1 MTKRAILFG
10 ISCTSKGDT
19 MTKREQLYYLLEAFK
34 RGEYDIPTFCEAY
47 EDVFYPDIP
56 YDELTH
62 SEVAVFKA
70 LGEIVAR
77 FSRYENDFKAYPKV
91 YRTAEEVETAI
102 QKASSDLSK
111 QS

>member
-1 MTKRAILFG
+1 
-10 ISCTSKGDT
+10 

-34 RGEYDIPTFCEAY
+34 RGEYDIPTFCIAY
-47 EDVFYPDIP
+47 EHVFYPDIP

-62 SEVAVFKA
+62 SELAVFDA

-77 FSRYENDFKAYPKV
+77 FSPYEHDLKAYPKV
-91 YRTAEEVETAI
+91 YRTAKEVETAI
-102 QKASSDLSK
+102 QKASSDLGK

>member
-1 MTKRAILFG
+1 MTRRPIRFG
-10 ISCTSKGDT
+10 ISVTSEGDM

-62 SEVAVFKA
+62 SELAVFKA
-70 LGEIVAR
+70 LGKVIVR
-77 FSRYENDFKAYPKV
+77 FSPYEGDFKAYPGAFH
-91 YRTAEEVETAI
+91 TAKEVETAI

>member
-1 MTKRAILFG
+1 
-10 ISCTSKGDT
+10 

-47 EDVFYPDIP
+47 QDVFYPDIP

-70 LGEIVAR
+70 LGELVAR
-77 FSRYENDFKAYPKV
+77 FSPHEDDFKAYPGF
-91 YRTAEEVETAI
+91 YRTAKEIEAAI